1 MNKKIFMKGAKR
13 LILIPALFFVGIA
26 AFSQEGNVDFTGNWT
41 FNEEKSE
48 PGEGRME
55 IEPYRLK
62 VVHEEDNLIVERT
75 AVDARGR
82 TLELKGEYVLGG
94 VTNVNTGMG
103 GQEIRSAVTWS
114 DDGEKLL
121 FRTSRTVQPGGRAMQ
136 TREMRSDEAW
146 SLSDDGKTLTIE
158 ITRHTQRG
166 RMKRRIVYDREG
178 AVS

>member
-1 MNKKIFMKGAKR
+1 MKNIEIKKLTNK
-13 LILIPALFFVGIA
+13 LILVPVLFFVGIV

-48 PGEGRME
+48 TGEGRME
-55 IEPYRLK
+55 IEPYGLK

-82 TLELKGEYVLGG
+82 TVVLKSEYALGG

-121 FRTSRTVQPGGRAMQ
+121 FRTSRIVQPRGRAMQ

-146 SLSDDGKTLTIE
+146 SLSDDGKTLTIA
-158 ITRHTQRG
+158 ITRQTQRG
-166 RMKRRIVYDREG
+166 QMKRRIVYDREG
-178 AVS
+178 ELS